1 MLRRNL
7 DVIVALLIAI
17 WSGLF
22 VLSSATGIPLYFPF
36 LIFSEDNLPVHRA
49 LALRTSIFATL
60 LYFSLSHIFARD
72 KKYRPV
78 HFLRIYLN
86 MMCLI
91 CLILYVRMPNSRDD
105 LDAMIIILLL
115 TVLANIASRKVVRS
129 YFGNR

>member
-7 DVIVALLIAI
+7 DVIIALLIAI

-22 VLSSATGIPLYFPF
+22 VFSSATGIPLYFPF
-36 LIFSEDNLPVHRA
+36 LVFSEDNLPQHRV
-49 LALRTSIFATL
+49 LAVRISIFATL
-60 LYFSLSHIFARD
+60 LYFSISHIFSRD

-91 CLILYVRMPNSRDD
+91 CLILYVRMPNAREDFDS
-105 LDAMIIILLL
+105 MIIILLL
-115 TVLANIASRKVVRS
+115 AVLANIASRKTVRS
-129 YFGNR
+129 YFGKR